1 VTIKIK
7 EISGGAAV
15 SIETL
20 IEQAT
25 IPPTSN
31 SMSSSP
37 FDADSFNEA
46 VMSTYARFPLALDRG
61 AGCRVWDTQGR
72 EYLDFVAGIATCT
85 LGHAHPAMVEAVTR
99 QIQKLHHVSNLYYIP
114 EQGQLAQW
122 IVEHSCADRVFF
134 CNSGAEANEAA
145 IKLARKYAHT
155 VLEIDKPII
164 LTANASFHGRTLATI
179 TATGQPKYQKYFD
192 PLVPGFE
199 YVPYNDV
206 SAFEAA
212 ISELDEGDYRVA
224 AILIEP
230 LQGEGGV
237 RPGDLAYFQK
247 LRRLCDETGI
257 LLMFDE
263 VQVGMG
269 RTGKLWGYE
278 YLGVEPDIFTSA
290 KGLGGGIPIGAM
302 MSKKFCDVFQPG
314 EHASTFGGNPF
325 VCGVALAVC
334 QTLEKENILQNVE
347 ARGAQLRDGLNAI
360 AAKYPHVISEVRG
373 WGLINGMELQADI
386 PLTAAD
392 IVQVA
397 IDQGLLLVPAGPKVV
412 RFVPPLIVTAA
423 EINLALQAVE
433 QAIAS
438 LTA

>member
-1 VTIKIK
+1 MT
-7 EISGGAAV
+7 
-15 SIETL
+15 IETL
-20 IEQAT
+20 IEQTT
-25 IPPTSN
+25 ITPTSD

-37 FDADSFNEA
+37 FEAESFNQA

-114 EQGQLAQW
+114 EQGELAQW
-122 IVEHSCADRVFF
+122 IVAHSCADRVFF

-155 VLEIDKPII
+155 VLDIEKPII
-164 LTANASFHGRTLATI
+164 LTAKASFHGRTLATI

-192 PLVPGFE
+192 PLIPGFE
-199 YVPYNDV
+199 YVPYNDIN
-206 SAFEAA
+206 AIEAA

-237 RPGDLAYFQK
+237 RPGDVAYFQK
-247 LRRLCDETGI
+247 LRQICNETGV
-257 LLMFDE
+257 LLIFDE

-269 RTGKLWGYE
+269 RSGKLWGYE
-278 YLGVEPDIFTSA
+278 HLGVEPDIFTSA

-325 VCGVALAVC
+325 VCAVALAVC
-334 QTLEKENILQNVE
+334 QTLSKENILQNVE
-347 ARGAQLRDGLNAI
+347 DRGIQLRNGLNAI
-360 AAKYPHVISEVRG
+360 AAKYPDHISEVRG
-373 WGLINGMELQADI
+373 WGLINGMELQANI
-386 PLTAAD
+386 QLTAAD
-392 IVQVA
+392 IVKAA
-397 IDQGLLLVPAGPKVV
+397 IDRGLLLVPAGPKVV
-412 RFVPPLIVTAA
+412 RFVPPLIVSEEET
-423 EINLALQAVE
+423 NLALSAVE

-438 LTA
+438 LVA

>member
-1 VTIKIK
+1 M
-7 EISGGAAV
+7 SLQ
-15 SIETL
+15 TL
-20 IEQAT
+20 VEQAT
-25 IPPTSN
+25 NPPDSGVA
-31 SMSSSP
+31 SSP

-46 VMSTYARFPLALDRG
+46 VMSTYARFPLALERG

-114 EQGQLAQW
+114 EQGELAKW
-122 IVEHSCADRVFF
+122 IIQHSCADRVFF

-155 VLEIDKPII
+155 VLEIEKPII

-192 PLVPGFE
+192 PLVPGFH
-199 YVPYNDV
+199 YVNYNDINAV
-206 SAFEAA
+206 EVA

-237 RPGDLAYFQK
+237 RPGDVAYFKK
-247 LRRLCDETGI
+247 LRQICDETGI
-257 LLMFDE
+257 LLIFDE

-269 RTGKLWGYE
+269 RSGKLWGYE
-278 YLGVEPDIFTSA
+278 HLGVEPDIFTSA

-302 MSKKFCDVFQPG
+302 MSKKFCDIFQPG

-325 VCGVALAVC
+325 VCGVALSVC
-334 QTLEKENILQNVE
+334 QTIERENILQNVE
-347 ARGAQLRDGLNAI
+347 ERGEQLRSGLKAI
-360 AAKYPHVISEVRG
+360 ATKYPHQIAEVRG
-373 WGLINGMELQADI
+373 WGLINGLELQASTQ
-386 PLTAAD
+386 LTAAD
-392 IVQVA
+392 IVKAA
-397 IDQGLLLVPAGPKVV
+397 IDEGVLLVPAGPKVV
-412 RFVPPLIVTAA
+412 RFVPPLIVTEA
-423 EINLALQAVE
+423 EVNTALQAVDK
-433 QAIAS
+433 ALATI
-438 LTA
+438 TA